1 MESTRCP
8 GVGRRRSWGSASV
21 IICDNFRFS
30 HILNIDQH
38 KFLTLITFD
47 NGRRK
52 PLWNGPR
59 VNVRKSVTE
68 VSEATRCLSF

>member
-1 MESTRCP
+1 MESTRCL

-21 IICDNFRFS
+21 II
-30 HILNIDQH
+30 LNIDQH
-38 KFLTLITFD
+38 YFLTLRTFD

-68 VSEATRCLSF
+68 VSEATRCQSF